1 MNENFKVINKKF
13 SKDDVIVMIS
23 DGLPEAPNRA
33 GELLDYKLVKEC
45 IQKNSY
51 KTAEEIKDD
60 LVDLSDKWLDGI
72 QNPDDITIVVCK
84 KKI

>member
-1 MNENFKVINKKF
+1 
-13 SKDDVIVMIS
+13 MIS